1 MVSSSLE
8 IIPFTSS
15 DEEYQKLF
23 ELEKSL
29 DYHVKDWG
37 GVEMLKYHAGRI
49 PEKCKPETNFL
60 SFNNKVFGYGYTAH
74 DEWAFDPTLLD
85 SSISFPSEEKYLPY
99 AQELLNYQMSLATK
113 MEEVKTFR
121 AWLWN
126 GNDFYIN
133 FYLKN
138 GFKVTQ
144 VEFISIISLK
154 EFNPKNFSS
163 YVSRFKEGPFEIT
176 NLKELQNS
184 HSNWEEKLYE
194 LWHRIERDV
203 PTDVIEPGVDMESWR
218 GHLFTPWF
226 KPEDLY
232 VVVDGERWVALSS
245 YDRSDVTNDTVLT
258 DLTGVRPEYRRKG
271 ICTAVKLFALE
282 DLKKKGFKK
291 VFTGNEENNPMFKIN
306 LKLGFKKIATEV
318 GCQLTL

>member
-1 MVSSSLE
+1 MVDSNLE
-8 IIPFTSS
+8 IIRFTSS
-15 DEEYQKLF
+15 DKDFQKLY

-37 GVEMLKYHAGRI
+37 GVEMLKYHASRI
-49 PEKCKPETNFL
+49 PEKCKPESNFL
-60 SFNNKVFGYGYTAH
+60 RLNNKVFGYGYTAH

-121 AWLWN
+121 AWLYN

-176 NLKELQNS
+176 NLKELQKS
-184 HSNWEEKLYE
+184 HTNWEEKLYE

-232 VVVDGERWVALSS
+232 VCLL
-245 YDRSDVTNDTVLT
+245 YTSDAAD
-258 DLTGVRPEYRRKG
+258 E
-271 ICTAVKLFALE
+271 
-282 DLKKKGFKK
+282 
-291 VFTGNEENNPMFKIN
+291 
-306 LKLGFKKIATEV
+306 
-318 GCQLTL
+318 

>member
-15 DEEYQKLF
+15 DEEYQKLY

-37 GVEMLKYHAGRI
+37 SVEMLKYHAGRI

-60 SFNNKVFGYGYTAH
+60 SLSNKVFGYGYTAH

-85 SSISFPSEEKYLPY
+85 SSISFPSEEEYLPY
-99 AQELLNYQMSLATK
+99 AQELLNYQISLAKK
-113 MEEVKTFR
+113 MEKVKTFR
-121 AWLWN
+121 AWLFN

-138 GFKVTQ
+138 GFEVSQ
-144 VEFISIISLK
+144 VEFVSLISLE

-163 YVSRFKEGPFEIT
+163 YVSRFKESPFEIS
-176 NLKELQNS
+176 NLKELQKS

-194 LWHRIERDV
+194 LWHRIERYV
-203 PTDVIEPGVDMESWR
+203 PTDVIEPGVDMDSWR

-232 VVVDGERWVALSS
+232 IVVDEDKWVALSS
-245 YDRSDVTNDTVLT
+245 YDRSDITNDTVLT
-258 DLTGVRPEYRRKG
+258 DLTGVVPEYRRKG
-271 ICTAVKLFALE
+271 ICMAVKLFALE

-291 VFTGNEENNPMFKIN
+291 VFTGNEENNPMFQIN
-306 LKLGFKKIATEV
+306 LKLGFKKIATQV
-318 GCQLTL
+318 GCKLVL